1 MRILT
6 IDQAAVMSTDAQKSG
21 KKVVTTNGTFDLL
34 SVAHVRLLEAAKK
47 EGDIL
52 IVGVNSDASV
62 KALKGNDRPV
72 VSEEERATL
81 VASLRAVDAVF
92 LFDDADPR
100 VWLSV
105 IKPDVHVNSEE
116 YGKECVEAETVRE
129 IGAKLVLAPRATDIK
144 STSKRI
150 EDIVQRFS

>member
-129 IGAKLVLAPRATDIK
+129 IGAKLVLAPRATEIK